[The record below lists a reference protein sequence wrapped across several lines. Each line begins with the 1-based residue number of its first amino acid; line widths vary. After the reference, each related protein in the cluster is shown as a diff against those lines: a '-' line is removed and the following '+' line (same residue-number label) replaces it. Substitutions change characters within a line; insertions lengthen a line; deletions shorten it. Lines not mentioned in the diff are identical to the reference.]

1 MQTKPTQCAH
11 HTQNGGEKNSTFCW
25 LPIQSPPILINISIL
40 ISKFVSFKPMGER
53 RAIAQS
59 PKYFTIPTQKGRR

>member
-1 MQTKPTQCAH
+1 VLNANKAYTMCTPYTKWGRKKF
-11 HTQNGGEKNSTFCW
+11 NF
-25 LPIQSPPILINISIL
+25 QSPPILINISIL